1 MSTSKSNTPM
11 KGIILSLSAGIL
23 MGFFFRFVAGSMI
36 QDYSNP
42 EIGKLTSYTAV
53 FVLSAG
59 IIISNLIWNTYL
71 MYKMG
76 WSGINI
82 DLNKTSIDLFKLA
95 RPNDINLNLAI
106 SEANKK
112 IKVYQTKDLG
122 KMNTINLKF
131 ASFFL
136 KNYHVR
142 ESCSYNLNDILYK
155 YNTSKNNR
163 FELIDIDVEGSE
175 YQILK
180 SLNFKKYSFKL
191 ILVETHIFNLDFKQE
206 SDKIHILLKSKNY
219 NYLKNFG
226 ETSVYENAEG

>member
-1 MSTSKSNTPM
+1 MNIFYKIKLYLHLLRYRGLKEKLHYSRWGEDSFLINYFKDTSNGRYIDIGAFHP
-11 KGIILSLSAGIL
+11 
-23 MGFFFRFVAGSMI
+23 FRGS
-36 QDYSNP
+36 
-42 EIGKLTSYTAV
+42 
-53 FVLSAG
+53 
-59 IIISNLIWNTYL
+59 NTYL
-71 MYKMG
+71 LYKKG

-106 SEANKK
+106 SDANKK

-122 KMNTINLKF
+122 KMNTIDSKF

-136 KNYHVR
+136 KNYYVR

-175 YQILK
+175 YQILEN
-180 SLNFKKYSFKL
+180 LNFNKYSFKL
-191 ILVETHIFNLDFKQE
+191 ILVETHIFNLYFKQK
-206 SDKIHILLKSKNY
+206 SDKIHTLLKSKNY

-226 ETSVYENAEG
+226 ETAVYENAEG

>member
-1 MSTSKSNTPM
+1 MNIFYNIKLYLHLLRYRGL
-11 KGIILSLSAGIL
+11 KEKL
-23 MGFFFRFVAGSMI
+23 
-36 QDYSNP
+36 QYSRWGEDSFLINYF
-42 EIGKLTSYTAV
+42 KD
-53 FVLSAG
+53 
-59 IIISNLIWNTYL
+59 ISNGRYIDIGAFHPFRGSNTYL
-71 MYKMG
+71 LYKKG

-106 SEANKK
+106 SDANKK
-112 IKVYQTKDLG
+112 IKDYQTKDLG
-122 KMNTINLKF
+122 KMNTIDLKF

-136 KNYHVR
+136 KNYHIK
-142 ESCSYNLNDILYK
+142 ESRSYNLNDILCK
-155 YNTSKNNR
+155 YNTNKNNR

-180 SLNFKKYSFKL
+180 GLNFKKYSFKL

>member
-1 MSTSKSNTPM
+1 MNVIYKIKLFLHLLRYRGLKKKLQYSRWSEDLFLIDYFKDTSNGRYIDIGAFHP
-11 KGIILSLSAGIL
+11 
-23 MGFFFRFVAGSMI
+23 FRGS
-36 QDYSNP
+36 
-42 EIGKLTSYTAV
+42 
-53 FVLSAG
+53 
-59 IIISNLIWNTYL
+59 NTYL
-71 MYKMG
+71 LHKKG
-76 WSGINI
+76 WRGINV
-82 DLNKTSIDLFKLA
+82 DLNKTSIDLFILA

-106 SEANKK
+106 SDANKK

-122 KMNTINLKF
+122 KMNTISPQF

-142 ESCSYNLNDILYK
+142 ESRSYNLNDILYK
-155 YNTSKNNR
+155 YNINKNNR

-219 NYLKNFG
+219 NYLKHFG
-226 ETSVYENAEG
+226 ETSVYENTES

>member
-1 MSTSKSNTPM
+1 MNIFYNIKLYLHLLRYRGLKEKLQYSRWGEDSFLNNYFKDTANGRYIDIGAFHP
-11 KGIILSLSAGIL
+11 
-23 MGFFFRFVAGSMI
+23 FRGS
-36 QDYSNP
+36 
-42 EIGKLTSYTAV
+42 
-53 FVLSAG
+53 
-59 IIISNLIWNTYL
+59 NTYL
-71 MYKMG
+71 LYKKG

-95 RPNDINLNLAI
+95 RPNDTNLNLAI
-106 SEANKK
+106 SDANKK

-122 KMNTINLKF
+122 KMNTIDPKF

-155 YNTSKNNR
+155 YNASKNNR

-180 SLNFKKYSFKL
+180 NLNFNKYSFKL
-191 ILVETHIFNLDFKQE
+191 ILVETHIGYLHFKQQ
-206 SDKIHILLKSKNY
+206 SDKIHNLLKSKNY
-219 NYLKNFG
+219 NYLKKFG
-226 ETSVYENAEG
+226 ETTVYENAEG

>member
-1 MSTSKSNTPM
+1 MNILYKIKLYLQLLRYRGLKEKPQYSRWGEDSFLINYFKDTSNGRYIDIGSFHP
-11 KGIILSLSAGIL
+11 
-23 MGFFFRFVAGSMI
+23 FRGS
-36 QDYSNP
+36 
-42 EIGKLTSYTAV
+42 
-53 FVLSAG
+53 
-59 IIISNLIWNTYL
+59 NTYL
-71 MYKMG
+71 LYKKG

-82 DLNKTSIDLFKLA
+82 DLNKISIDLFKLA

-106 SEANKK
+106 SDTNKK

-136 KNYHVR
+136 KNYHVK
-142 ESCSYNLNDILYK
+142 ESRSYNLNDILCK
-155 YNTSKNNR
+155 YNTNKNNR

>member
-1 MSTSKSNTPM
+1 MNIFYNIKLYLHLLRYRGLKEKLQYSRWGEDSFLINYFKDTSNGRYIDIGAFHP
-11 KGIILSLSAGIL
+11 
-23 MGFFFRFVAGSMI
+23 FRGS
-36 QDYSNP
+36 
-42 EIGKLTSYTAV
+42 
-53 FVLSAG
+53 
-59 IIISNLIWNTYL
+59 NTYL
-71 MYKMG
+71 LYKKG

-106 SEANKK
+106 SDTNKK
-112 IKVYQTKDLG
+112 IKIYQTKDLG

-136 KNYHVR
+136 KNYHVK
-142 ESCSYNLNDILYK
+142 ESRSYNLNDILCK
-155 YNTSKNNR
+155 YNTNKNNR

>member
-1 MSTSKSNTPM
+1 MNILYKIKLYLQLLRYRGLKERSQYSRWGEDSFLVDYFKNTSNGRYIDIGSFHP
-11 KGIILSLSAGIL
+11 
-23 MGFFFRFVAGSMI
+23 FRGS
-36 QDYSNP
+36 
-42 EIGKLTSYTAV
+42 
-53 FVLSAG
+53 
-59 IIISNLIWNTYL
+59 NTYL
-71 MYKMG
+71 LYKKG

-82 DLNKTSIDLFKLA
+82 DINKISIDLFKLA

-106 SEANKK
+106 SDANKK

-142 ESCSYNLNDILYK
+142 ESHSYNLNDILCK
-155 YNTSKNNR
+155 YNTNKNNR

>member
-1 MSTSKSNTPM
+1 MNIFYNIKLYLHLLRYRGLKEKLQYSRWGEDSFLINYFKDTSNGRYIDIGAFHP
-11 KGIILSLSAGIL
+11 
-23 MGFFFRFVAGSMI
+23 FRGS
-36 QDYSNP
+36 
-42 EIGKLTSYTAV
+42 
-53 FVLSAG
+53 
-59 IIISNLIWNTYL
+59 NTYL
-71 MYKMG
+71 LYKKG

-106 SEANKK
+106 SDANKK

-122 KMNTINLKF
+122 KMNTIDSKF

-136 KNYHVR
+136 KNYYVR

-155 YNTSKNNR
+155 YNASKNNR

-180 SLNFKKYSFKL
+180 NLNFNKYSFKL
-191 ILVETHIFNLDFKQE
+191 ILVETHIGYLHFKQQ
-206 SDKIHILLKSKNY
+206 SDKIHTLLKSKNY
-219 NYLKNFG
+219 NYLKKFG
-226 ETSVYENAEG
+226 ETAVYENAEG

>member
-1 MSTSKSNTPM
+1 MNILYKIKLYLQLLRYRGLKERSQYSRWGEDSFLVDYFKNTSNGRYVDIGSFHP
-11 KGIILSLSAGIL
+11 
-23 MGFFFRFVAGSMI
+23 FRGS
-36 QDYSNP
+36 
-42 EIGKLTSYTAV
+42 
-53 FVLSAG
+53 
-59 IIISNLIWNTYL
+59 NTYL
-71 MYKMG
+71 LYKKG

-82 DLNKTSIDLFKLA
+82 DMNKISIDLFKLA

-106 SEANKK
+106 SDANKK

-142 ESCSYNLNDILYK
+142 ESHSYNLNDILCK
-155 YNTSKNNR
+155 YNTNKNNR

-226 ETSVYENAEG
+226 ETSVYENEEG

>member
-1 MSTSKSNTPM
+1 MNILYKIKLYLQLLRYRGLKERSQYSRWGEDSFLVDYFKNTSNGRYIDIGSFHP
-11 KGIILSLSAGIL
+11 
-23 MGFFFRFVAGSMI
+23 FRGS
-36 QDYSNP
+36 
-42 EIGKLTSYTAV
+42 
-53 FVLSAG
+53 
-59 IIISNLIWNTYL
+59 NTYL
-71 MYKMG
+71 LYKKG

-82 DLNKTSIDLFKLA
+82 DINKISIDLFKLA

-106 SEANKK
+106 SDTNKK

-142 ESCSYNLNDILYK
+142 ESRSYNLNDILCK
-155 YNTSKNNR
+155 YNTNKNNR

>member
-1 MSTSKSNTPM
+1 MNILYKIKLYLKLLRYRGLKEKSQYSRWGEDSFLVNYFKDTSNGRYIDIGSFHP
-11 KGIILSLSAGIL
+11 
-23 MGFFFRFVAGSMI
+23 FRGS
-36 QDYSNP
+36 
-42 EIGKLTSYTAV
+42 
-53 FVLSAG
+53 
-59 IIISNLIWNTYL
+59 NTYL
-71 MYKMG
+71 LYKKG

-82 DLNKTSIDLFKLA
+82 DLNKISIDLFKLA

-106 SEANKK
+106 SDANKK

-142 ESCSYNLNDILYK
+142 ESHSYNLNDILCK
-155 YNTSKNNR
+155 YNTNKNNR

>member
-1 MSTSKSNTPM
+1 MNIFYNIKLYLHLLRYRGLKEKLQYSRWGEDSFLINYFKDTSNGRYIDIGAFHP
-11 KGIILSLSAGIL
+11 
-23 MGFFFRFVAGSMI
+23 FRGS
-36 QDYSNP
+36 
-42 EIGKLTSYTAV
+42 
-53 FVLSAG
+53 
-59 IIISNLIWNTYL
+59 NTYL
-71 MYKMG
+71 LYKKG

-106 SEANKK
+106 SDANKK

-122 KMNTINLKF
+122 KMNTIDPKF

-155 YNTSKNNR
+155 YNASKNNR

-175 YQILK
+175 YQILEN
-180 SLNFKKYSFKL
+180 LNFNKYSFKL
-191 ILVETHIFNLDFKQE
+191 ILVETHIGYLHFKQQ
-206 SDKIHILLKSKNY
+206 SDKIHTLLKSKNY
-219 NYLKNFG
+219 NYLKKFG
-226 ETSVYENAEG
+226 ETAVYENAEG

>member
-1 MSTSKSNTPM
+1 MNIFYNIKLYLHLLRYRGLKEKLQYSRWGEDSFLINYFKDTSNGRYIDIGAFHP
-11 KGIILSLSAGIL
+11 
-23 MGFFFRFVAGSMI
+23 FRGS
-36 QDYSNP
+36 
-42 EIGKLTSYTAV
+42 
-53 FVLSAG
+53 
-59 IIISNLIWNTYL
+59 NTYL
-71 MYKMG
+71 LYKKG

-106 SEANKK
+106 SDANKK

-122 KMNTINLKF
+122 KMNTIDPKF

-155 YNTSKNNR
+155 YNARKNNR

-175 YQILK
+175 YQILEN
-180 SLNFKKYSFKL
+180 LNFNKYSFKL
-191 ILVETHIFNLDFKQE
+191 ILVETHIGYLHFKQQ
-206 SDKIHILLKSKNY
+206 SDKIHTLLKSKNY
-219 NYLKNFG
+219 NYLKKFG
-226 ETSVYENAEG
+226 ETTVYENVEG

>member
-1 MSTSKSNTPM
+1 MNILYKIKLYLQLLRYRGLKERSQYSRWGEDSFLVDYFKNTSNGRYIDIGSFHP
-11 KGIILSLSAGIL
+11 
-23 MGFFFRFVAGSMI
+23 FRGS
-36 QDYSNP
+36 
-42 EIGKLTSYTAV
+42 
-53 FVLSAG
+53 
-59 IIISNLIWNTYL
+59 NTYL
-71 MYKMG
+71 LYKKG

-82 DLNKTSIDLFKLA
+82 DINKISIDLFKLA

-106 SEANKK
+106 SDANKK

-136 KNYHVR
+136 KNYHVK
-142 ESCSYNLNDILYK
+142 ESRSYNLNDILCK
-155 YNTSKNNR
+155 YNTNKNNR

>member
-1 MSTSKSNTPM
+1 MNILYKIKLYLQLLRYRGLKEKPQYSRWGEDSFLINYFKDTSNGRYIDIGAFHP
-11 KGIILSLSAGIL
+11 
-23 MGFFFRFVAGSMI
+23 FRGS
-36 QDYSNP
+36 
-42 EIGKLTSYTAV
+42 
-53 FVLSAG
+53 
-59 IIISNLIWNTYL
+59 NTYL
-71 MYKMG
+71 LYKKG

-106 SEANKK
+106 SDADKK

-136 KNYHVR
+136 KNYHVK
-142 ESCSYNLNDILYK
+142 ESRSYNLNDILCK
-155 YNTSKNNR
+155 YNTNKNNR

>member
-1 MSTSKSNTPM
+1 MNIFYNIKLYLHLLRYRGLKEKLQYSRWGEDSFLINYFKDTSNGRYIDIGAFHP
-11 KGIILSLSAGIL
+11 
-23 MGFFFRFVAGSMI
+23 FRGS
-36 QDYSNP
+36 
-42 EIGKLTSYTAV
+42 
-53 FVLSAG
+53 
-59 IIISNLIWNTYL
+59 NTYL
-71 MYKMG
+71 LYKKG

-106 SEANKK
+106 SDANKK

-122 KMNTINLKF
+122 KMNTIDPKF

-155 YNTSKNNR
+155 YNASKNNR

-180 SLNFKKYSFKL
+180 NLNFNKYSFKL
-191 ILVETHIFNLDFKQE
+191 ILVETHIGYLHFKQQ
-206 SDKIHILLKSKNY
+206 SDKIHTLLKSKNY
-219 NYLKNFG
+219 NYLKKFG
-226 ETSVYENAEG
+226 ETAVYENAEG